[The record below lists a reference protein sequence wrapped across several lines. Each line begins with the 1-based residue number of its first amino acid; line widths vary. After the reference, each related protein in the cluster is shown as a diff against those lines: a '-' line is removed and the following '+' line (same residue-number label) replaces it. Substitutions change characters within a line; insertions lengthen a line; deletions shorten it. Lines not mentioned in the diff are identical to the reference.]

1 MKERAQIYWSGFSG
15 PSFHAEDVEKGGI
28 AFMHNSSRPCLTLQ
42 MPAVQEVS
50 TASSAWLPCP
60 DL

>member
-1 MKERAQIYWSGFSG
+1 MKEKHRFTGLASQACLFMQRT
-15 PSFHAEDVEKGGI
+15 VEKGGI
-28 AFMHNSSRPCLTLQ
+28 ASMHSSSRPCLTLQ

-60 DL
+60 AL